1 MNILGYNFATNK
13 VFIVLLSCSSN
24 RMSIVEQD
32 VERRRAVEGWRLV
45 VKGWRLGVKGWKEGQ
60 LVDDDFL
67 KPPLASIYTHN

>member
-1 MNILGYNFATNK
+1 MNILGYNGATNK

-45 VKGWRLGVKGWKEGQ
+45 VQGWKEGQ
-60 LVDDDFL
+60 LAGNTFGVM
-67 KPPLASIYTHN
+67 PPPAAIPPYIPILN